1 MYCYIWNLNTS
12 EMKPVY
18 CSIVVLFLYILIN
31 SSCTKS
37 SSSVIQANLVGKWKW
52 VSTYHDYP
60 QGPTNPSTPANS
72 GIQEYVIFNADA
84 SWKKIQNNITVDSGT
99 CTTGH
104 GSYQP
109 YPTATKYVYDSVWY
123 NNSIQGATWD
133 YYRIS
138 NDTLT
143 FSGGFAG
150 IYGSDSKM
158 FIKL

>member
-1 MYCYIWNLNTS
+1 
-12 EMKPVY
+12 MKTVF
-18 CSIVVLFLYILIN
+18 CSIVVLLLYILIN

-37 SSSVIQANLVGKWKW
+37 SSPVLPVSIVGKWKW

-84 SWKKIQNNITVDSGT
+84 TWKKIQNNVTVDSGT
-99 CTTGH
+99 CATGH
-104 GSYQP
+104 GTYQP
-109 YPTATKYVYDSVWY
+109 SSFTKYVYDSVRY
-123 NNSIQGATWD
+123 YNSIQGATWD
-133 YYRIS
+133 YFSRT

-150 IYGSDSKM
+150 IMGSGSKT
-158 FIKL
+158 FVKQ